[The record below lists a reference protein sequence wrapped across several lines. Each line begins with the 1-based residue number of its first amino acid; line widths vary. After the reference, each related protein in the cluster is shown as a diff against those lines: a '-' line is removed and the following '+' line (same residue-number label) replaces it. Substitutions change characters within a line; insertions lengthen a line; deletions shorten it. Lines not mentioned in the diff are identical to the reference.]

1 MPKLDVDEAL
11 IRKLAALL
19 EETGLSELE
28 YESGEQRIRVMRNG
42 GASPPAMTAPVA
54 AAPVAAPAEP
64 VGPPAG
70 AVLSPMVGTVYL
82 APEPGAPNFV
92 RVGER
97 VSKGDTLLIIEAMK
111 VMNPIAAPRDGTVT
125 EILIADGHPVEYADV
140 LVVLK

>member
-1 MPKLDVDEAL
+1 
-11 IRKLAALL
+11 
-19 EETGLSELE
+19 
-28 YESGEQRIRVMRNG
+28 
-42 GASPPAMTAPVA
+42 MTAPVA

-64 VGPPAG
+64 AGPPAG